1 MAEAPH
7 TGLAARIAPLGR
19 RLLGRHARLLRAT
32 GYSMGH
38 AVAERHEPP
47 APARAARRLAPVRLV
62 SRSGPP
68 GRAPSSGSGLG
79 PGSTEP
85 AWQPSATES
94 TVLPGV
100 SDWAAEYLFGDATS
114 AVSSGDAWLGGAGL
128 TPRSPEERRV
138 SRAKRGAADVAR
150 ETKILEG
157 DERPPAPPDPERLAR
172 PRPTP
177 PPPHAPAPDPPLS

>member
-47 APARAARRLAPVRLV
+47 GAARAARRLAPVRLV
-62 SRSGPP
+62 SRSAAP
-68 GRAPSSGSGLG
+68 RAAPVG
-79 PGSTEP
+79 P
-85 AWQPSATES
+85 AWQPSTTES
-94 TVLPGV
+94 TVMPGV
-100 SDWAAEYLFGDATS
+100 SDWGAEYLFGDAAS

-128 TPRSPEERRV
+128 TPRTPEERRV
-138 SRAKRGAADVAR
+138 TRAKRGAAEVAR
-150 ETKILEG
+150 EARILEG
-157 DERPPAPPDPERLAR
+157 DERPPVP
-172 PRPTP
+172 
-177 PPPHAPAPDPPLS
+177 

>member
-1 MAEAPH
+1 MDDVPK
-7 TGLAARIAPLGR
+7 TSFAARIAPLGR

-62 SRSGPP
+62 SRSGAPV
-68 GRAPSSGSGLG
+68 RASASGSG
-79 PGSTEP
+79 SASAEP

-100 SDWAAEYLFGDATS
+100 SD
-114 AVSSGDAWLGGAGL
+114 
-128 TPRSPEERRV
+128 
-138 SRAKRGAADVAR
+138 
-150 ETKILEG
+150 
-157 DERPPAPPDPERLAR
+157 
-172 PRPTP
+172 
-177 PPPHAPAPDPPLS
+177 

>member
-1 MAEAPH
+1 MDDVPK
-7 TGLAARIAPLGR
+7 TSFAARIAPLGR

-62 SRSGPP
+62 SRSGAPL
-68 GRAPSSGSGLG
+68 RAPAPGAGSGSASARG
-79 PGSTEP
+79 EP

-157 DERPPAPPDPERLAR
+157 DERPPVPP
-172 PRPTP
+172 
-177 PPPHAPAPDPPLS
+177 

>member
-1 MAEAPH
+1 MDDVPK
-7 TGLAARIAPLGR
+7 TSFAARIAPLGR

-62 SRSGPP
+62 SRSGAPV
-68 GRAPSSGSGLG
+68 RAPGSGSGS
-79 PGSTEP
+79 GSAEP
-85 AWQPSATES
+85 AWQPSTTES

-100 SDWAAEYLFGDATS
+100 SDWAAEYLFGDAGS

-157 DERPPAPPDPERLAR
+157 DERPPVP
-172 PRPTP
+172 
-177 PPPHAPAPDPPLS
+177 

>member
-1 MAEAPH
+1 MTEAPH

-62 SRSGPP
+62 SRSGAPV
-68 GRAPSSGSGLG
+68 RAPGWASGSG
-79 PGSTEP
+79 SAEP

-100 SDWAAEYLFGDATS
+100 SDWAAEDLFGDATS

-128 TPRSPEERRV
+128 TPRNPEERRV

-157 DERPPAPPDPERLAR
+157 DERPPVP
-172 PRPTP
+172 
-177 PPPHAPAPDPPLS
+177 